1 MVVLGQAESRTCL
14 NDAVFLVLIDDG
26 DLTENGIA
34 FVDVVNTVD
43 GLRLADRISLLAV
56 LLADHIAFI
65 ETCAVYTVTVFV
77 FTDSAPFLSTTG
89 QRTLISEG
97 ILVVSLS

>member
-1 MVVLGQAESRTCL
+1 MNHNVFIIDRICIQSNMIVLGQAESRARL

-43 GLRLADRISLLAV
+43 GLRLADRVSLLPQ
-56 LLADHIAFI
+56 H
-65 ETCAVYTVTVFV
+65 
-77 FTDSAPFLSTTG
+77 
-89 QRTLISEG
+89 
-97 ILVVSLS
+97 

>member
-1 MVVLGQAESRTCL
+1 MIVLGQAESRTRL

-43 GLRLADRISLLAV
+43 GLRLADRLSILAV

-65 ETCAVYTVTVFV
+65 ETCAVYKETAV
-77 FTDSAPFLSTTG
+77 
-89 QRTLISEG
+89 IC
-97 ILVVSLS
+97 LVIYRDRLCLY